1 MEHNFARDGSLK
13 EKIIADLT
21 AEEKSISGLQ
31 KSLETKGVN
40 LHRLV
45 LTGYLRALVD
55 MGILKEKEIKPARIY
70 SLQTQQGKDIYGIV
84 GSVSRNV
91 DEENAGDNALC
102 LLSLLFS
109 RPIFVR
115 ELERCNVELPRN
127 YRKVAPLKRQEYI
140 KKREESGIKIPQNNM
155 MMEPI
160 GKESSSLIR
169 NMKDVIST
177 TYDLKR
183 YVLKESDATQ
193 STLD

>member
-21 AEEKSISGLQ
+21 SEEKSISGLQ
-31 KSLETKGVN
+31 KSLEGKGIN

-55 MGILKEKEIKPARIY
+55 IGILKEKEIKPARIY
-70 SLQTQQGKDIYGIV
+70 SLQSQQGKDIYGIV
-84 GSVSRNV
+84 GIVARNA
-91 DEENAGDNALC
+91 DEDSAGDNAL
-102 LLSLLFS
+102 SLLYLLFN

-127 YRKVAPLKRQEYI
+127 YRKVAPTKRQDYI
-140 KKREESGIKIPQNNM
+140 KKLEEIGIKIPQNNM
-155 MMEPI
+155 MMEPM
-160 GKESSSLIR
+160 GKDSSLLIR
-169 NMKDVIST
+169 HMKDVIST
-177 TYDLKR
+177 TFDLKK
-183 YVLKESDATQ
+183 YVLKDSDATQ